1 MTAPAKPISSSEPD
15 LSTYIEDFRRAG
27 HEAVD
32 WIAQYLANVPDLP
45 VLAQTKPGD
54 LYDALPESA
63 PDQGEPFQAILRDF
77 DQLVMPAVTQWNH
90 PRFFAYFA
98 CTGSTPAILGEM
110 LAAALNTNGLHWKT
124 SPAVAELEQR
134 TLDWLRQW
142 MGLGENDAPSAGS
155 NAAGTGNASGLPNK
169 WFGIVYDTASTS
181 SMHAV
186 VCAREMVAPEARTE
200 GSRGDLVL
208 YTSDQ
213 SHMSIEKGAIAVGI
227 GQNNIRKV
235 PSDAQFRMDT
245 AALARLI
252 EQDKAAGKRPFC
264 VVATIGTTSSTSVD
278 PLSTIVDIAEKHG
291 LWVHVD
297 AAYAGAAAM
306 LPEHKDIL
314 AGVERAH
321 SLVFNAHKWLLT
333 PIDLSAFFTRR
344 PDILR
349 RAFSL
354 SPDYLKTQADP
365 RAHNL
370 MDYGVPLGHRFRALK
385 LWFVLRYFGRERIQA
400 MLRQHIQ
407 WAQDFAALIGN
418 DPKHR
423 FEVVAPVLFSVVCF
437 RFRGKHA
444 DDRPDGDRPSQS
456 AEPAAKRSD
465 AEIDDYNRAI
475 MERVNQSGRVFI
487 AGTILNQQQVIRLA
501 IGNLGTTW
509 NDVQEVWDLL
519 QQAANAV

>member
-1 MTAPAKPISSSEPD
+1 MAETRSSRPTVAPEDWESYIS
-15 LSTYIEDFRRAG
+15 DFRRAG
-27 HEAVD
+27 HETVD
-32 WIAQYLANVPDLP
+32 WIAEYLADVREMP
-45 VLAQTKPGD
+45 VLASTKPGE
-54 LYDALPESA
+54 LFDALPAEA
-63 PDQGEPFQAILRDF
+63 PDGGETFESILRDF
-77 DQLVMPAVTQWNH
+77 DRLVMPAVTQWNH

-124 SPAVAELEQR
+124 SPAVAELEER

-142 MGLGENDAPSAGS
+142 MGLPKEF
-155 NAAGTGNASGLPNK
+155 
-169 WFGIVYDTASTS
+169 FGIVYDTASTS
-181 SMHAV
+181 SMHAI

-213 SHMSIEKGAIAVGI
+213 SHSSIEKGAIAVGI
-227 GQNNIRKV
+227 GQNNVRKA
-235 PSDAQFRMDT
+235 PSDENFRLDT
-245 AALARLI
+245 RALSKMI

-264 VVATIGTTSSTSVD
+264 VVATVGTTSSTSVD
-278 PLSTIVDIAEKHG
+278 PVEEIAKIAEKHG
-291 LWVHVD
+291 LWLHVD

-306 LPEHKDIL
+306 LPEHQNIL

-354 SPDYLKTQADP
+354 TPEYLKTQEDP

-385 LWFVLRYFGRERIQA
+385 LWFVLRYFGRNRIQA

-407 WAQDFAALIGN
+407 WAQDFAALIKA
-418 DPKHR
+418 DR
-423 FEVVAPVLFSVVCF
+423 ERSFEVVAPVPFSVVCF
-437 RFRGKHA
+437 RYRG
-444 DDRPDGDRPSQS
+444 
-456 AEPAAKRSD
+456 SD
-465 AEIDDYNRAI
+465 EQNRAI
-475 MERVNQSGRVFI
+475 MERVNRSGRVFI
-487 AGTILNQQQVIRLA
+487 AGTVLNNQQVIRLA

-509 NDVQEVWDLL
+509 ADVEEAWELLKEAAADLD
-519 QQAANAV
+519 